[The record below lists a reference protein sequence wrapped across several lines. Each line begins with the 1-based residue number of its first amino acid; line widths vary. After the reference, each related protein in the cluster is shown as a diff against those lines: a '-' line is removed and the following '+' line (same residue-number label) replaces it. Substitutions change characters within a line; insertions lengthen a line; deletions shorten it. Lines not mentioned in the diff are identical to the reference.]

1 VKTYKPTYQDK
12 RTGKKKKCSHYYLTF
27 VDNRQ
32 IRRRLPAY
40 SDKAATDNLGIRIQ
54 QLLDSNGV
62 LDRDLLGWFT
72 GLVPKVRD
80 KLLDF
85 SLVDNRRIMKH
96 IDKTLKE
103 HLKDFGG
110 ALLAK
115 GNGERYAKQIASR
128 VELIFAD
135 CGFRTWNDIDANAVY
150 TYLSDMRK
158 DGLGQRSFNYY
169 LKAAKQFCKWMIK
182 EQRATAPSPLEHLS
196 CIKQTEK
203 RRQRRAIAVDQVRK
217 LLAATQT
224 APERY
229 GLTGPERALLY
240 RLAIESGLRAA
251 ELRSLTKSSFD
262 FSNCTITLLAAYS
275 KRKRQDVLPLRPDT
289 AQEIEKMFAQKLPAA
304 QAFKVPDKPA
314 DMLRDDLKDAN
325 IDFIVEGKVFD
336 FHSLRHETGTLLAAS
351 GVDVKT
357 AQTLMRHSDVN
368 LTMSIYTHTLRGA
381 ESKAIAKL
389 PDLTTGTDKHDLSV
403 A

>member
-1 VKTYKPTYQDK
+1 MKTYRPTYKDK
-12 RTGKKKKCSHYYLTF
+12 KTGKQKKCSHYYLTF

-40 SDKAATDNLGIRIQ
+40 GNKASTDNLGIWIQ
-54 QLLDSNGV
+54 KLLDSNGV
-62 LDRDLLGWFT
+62 LDRDLQGWFT

-85 SLVDNRRIMKH
+85 CLVDNCRIMKH

-103 HLKDFGG
+103 HLRDFES

-115 GNGERYAKQIASR
+115 GNDKRYAKQIASR
-128 VELIFAD
+128 VGLIFDD
-135 CGFRTWNDIDANAVY
+135 CGFKTWGDIDANALY

-169 LKAAKQFCKWMIK
+169 LKSAKQFCKWLIK

-203 RRQRRAIAVDQVRK
+203 RRQRRAITVDEVRR
-217 LLAATQT
+217 LLTVTQA

-229 GLTGPERALLY
+229 GLTGAVRALLY
-240 RLAIESGLRAA
+240 RLAIESGLRAS
-251 ELRSLTKSSFD
+251 ELRSLTKSSFSFTD
-262 FSNCTITLLAAYS
+262 CTVTLQAGYS

-289 AQEIEKMFAQKLPAA
+289 AIEIEKMLAQKLPAA

-325 IDFIVEGKVFD
+325 IDYVVDGKVFD

-351 GVDVKT
+351 GCDVKT

-381 ESKAIAKL
+381 ESKAVAKL
-389 PDLTTGTDKHDLSV
+389 PDLTVETGKRDLSV

>member
-1 VKTYKPTYQDK
+1 MKTYRPTFTK
-12 RTGKKKKCSHYYLTF
+12 KGKKKKCSHYYLTF

-40 SDKAATDNLGIRIQ
+40 SDKAATDRLGIWIQ
-54 QLLDSNGV
+54 
-62 LDRDLLGWFT
+62 
-72 GLVPKVRD
+72 
-80 KLLDF
+80 KLLDANGILDRELQEWF
-85 SLVDNRRIMKH
+85 TSLAPKIRDKILEFGLVDNGRIMKH
-96 IDKTLKE
+96 IDKTLIE
-103 HLKDFGG
+103 HLKDFEV

-115 GNGERYAKQIASR
+115 GNNEKYAKQVATK
-128 VELIFAD
+128 VELIFTN
-135 CGFRTWNDIDANAVY
+135 CGFRMWGDIDANTLY
-150 TYLSDMRK
+150 THLNDMRK
-158 DGLGQRSFNYY
+158 NGLGQRSFNYY
-169 LKAAKQFCKWMIK
+169 LKSCKQFCKWMIK
-182 EQRATAPSPLEHLS
+182 EQRAVAPSPLEHLS

-203 RRQRRAIAVDQVRK
+203 RRQRRAISIDEVRS
-217 LLAATQT
+217 LLKTTQT

-240 RLAIESGLRAA
+240 RLAIESGLRAS

-262 FSNCTITLLAAYS
+262 FKNCTVTLQAAYS

-289 AQEIEKMFAQKLPAA
+289 AKEIEKMLAQKLPAA
-304 QAFKVPDKPA
+304 KAFKVPDKPA
-314 DMLRDDLKDAN
+314 DMLRDDLKDAK
-325 IDFIVEGKVFD
+325 IDYVVDGKVFD

-357 AQTLMRHSDVN
+357 AQSLMRHSDVN

-381 ESKAIAKL
+381 ESKAVAKL
-389 PDLTTGTDKHDLSV
+389 PDLAIKTDEVNVSV

>member
-1 VKTYKPTYQDK
+1 MKTYRPTFKDK
-12 RTGKKKKCSHYYLTF
+12 KTGKKKKCSHWYLTF

-40 SDKAATDNLGIRIQ
+40 SEKSATDNLGIWIQ
-54 QLLDSNGV
+54 KLLDSNGI
-62 LDRDLLGWFT
+62 LDRDLQGWFT
-72 GLVPKVRD
+72 GLVPKIRD
-80 KLLDF
+80 KILDF
-85 SLVDNRRIMKH
+85 CLVDNRRIMKH

-103 HLKDFGG
+103 HLTDFEA

-115 GNGERYAKQIASR
+115 DNGKRYAKQVASR
-128 VELIFAD
+128 VGLIFDD
-135 CGFRTWNDIDANAVY
+135 CGFRTWGDIDANTLY

-158 DGLGQRSFNYY
+158 AGLGQRSFNYY
-169 LKAAKQFCKWMIK
+169 LKSCKQFCKWLIK
-182 EQRATAPSPLEHLS
+182 ERRATAPNPLEHLS

-203 RRQRRAIAVDQVRK
+203 RRQRRAISVDEVRR
-217 LLAATQT
+217 LLAATQA

-229 GLTGPERALLY
+229 GLSGVERALLY
-240 RLAIESGLRAA
+240 RLAIESGLRAS
-251 ELRSLTKSSFD
+251 ELRSLTKSAFD
-262 FSNCTITLLAAYS
+262 FTNCTVTLQAGYS
-275 KRKRQDVLPLRPDT
+275 KRKRQDILPLRPDT
-289 AQEIEKMFAQKLPAA
+289 AREIEKMLAKKLPTAQVFKFTDKAA
-304 QAFKVPDKPA
+304 N
-314 DMLRDDLKDAN
+314 MLRDDLKNAN
-325 IDFIVEGKVFD
+325 IDYVIDGKVFD

-381 ESKAIAKL
+381 ESKAVAKL
-389 PDLTTGTDKHDLSV
+389 PDLSSKTDEKSLTV